1 MLLKTNNFFL
11 IVMFISVFTLISAIY
26 IEYILLVPACK
37 LCIYQRFPYLISII
51 ICFFGYYSNF
61 KKINLIILGL
71 VFFLST
77 FLSGYHLGIE
87 NNIFNEFSGCV
98 AQNMEI
104 TDKNEILKALNS
116 QRPSCKNIN
125 FFIFGISLATI
136 NFLISIVIILS
147 TIKYIHYEKN
157 R

>member
-1 MLLKTNNFFL
+1 
-11 IVMFISVFTLISAIY
+11 MFVSVFTLISGIY

-37 LCIYQRFPYLISII
+37 LCIYQRFPYLVSII
-51 ICFFGYYSNF
+51 ICFFGYYSSL
-61 KKINLIILGL
+61 KKINLTILGL
-71 VFFLST
+71 IFFFST

-87 NNIFNEFSGCV
+87 NNIFNEFSGCT

-104 TDKNEILKALNS
+104 TDKNEILKALNL

-125 FFIFGISLATI
+125 FLIFGVSLATI
-136 NFLISIVIILS
+136 NFLISIVITLS